1 MKQKYNCS
9 YLQPRI
15 TVEEK
20 LLNCFL
26 HLSVS
31 SLLSTLSL
39 ENRKIYIYVRRIYI
53 YVIFL
58 DKKKMSYVKPQY
70 RKGKENEKDRSS
82 SVSASDTK

>member
-26 HLSVS
+26 HSSVS

-39 ENRKIYIYVRRIYI
+39 ENRKIYIYVRT
-53 YVIFL
+53 VL
-58 DKKKMSYVKPQY
+58 GEKKMSYVKP
-70 RKGKENEKDRSS
+70 
-82 SVSASDTK
+82 A